1 MHCTQIRERL
11 LAWQY
16 GDLSPVEQA
25 EVTRH
30 LATCAACREESSAWQ
45 EFRGQ
50 LGAFT
55 GPAVQVNLSGVY
67 QAAVQRH
74 EQRVGRWRRSAI
86 AIAAVAAVVLIA
98 VGLKLEV
105 RVDASQVVV
114 RWGAPAEI
122 LPSMSEPPGPV
133 VIQTQ
138 PVAPQVTG
146 EDLALVK
153 NLIRALAQ
161 DVRTRDR
168 QQQEALLQMQSRF
181 ETLLGRTTE
190 YVAANERDKAALY
203 LTQVRM
209 QKKGDK
215 Q

>member
-122 LPSMSEPPGPV
+122 LPMSEPPGPV
-133 VIQTQ
+133 LIQTQ
-138 PVAPQVTG
+138 PAAPQVTA

>member
-1 MHCTQIRERL
+1 
-11 LAWQY
+11 
-16 GDLSPVEQA
+16 
-25 EVTRH
+25 
-30 LATCAACREESSAWQ
+30 
-45 EFRGQ
+45 
-50 LGAFT
+50 
-55 GPAVQVNLSGVY
+55 
-67 QAAVQRH
+67 
-74 EQRVGRWRRSAI
+74 
-86 AIAAVAAVVLIA
+86 

-105 RVDASQVVV
+105 RVEASQVVV
-114 RWGAPAEI
+114 RWGTPAEI
-122 LPSMSEPPGPV
+122 LPMSEPPGPV

-138 PVAPQVTG
+138 PAAPQVTA